1 MAYCLGVYMKKIIS
15 VLLFTLL
22 ILSFNICSFAAEPVS
37 VQADDVTLVQ
47 NQEISIPVK
56 IENNSGIMGFK
67 ITVEYP
73 VDKIDIKSVS
83 RGDITSKGNFNTN
96 FGINDGRFDVLWN
109 NVEES
114 GDNGSL
120 FIITVEPASTS
131 NFNTEIKLSY
141 SQPDT
146 FNEKYEDVIFN
157 CQNIAVNFSVNEN
170 QNDSETATTQITS
183 EKQDSLAY
191 DNNHILTVVKES
203 LAEYGYASLSE
214 INSDNQQYFLETVN
228 QKLSE
233 LSNGKYAAIDSFENL
248 VSLYNSAYEGVFISD
263 ITNEIS
269 SENIQQAIQDALKTV
284 GADSISELKD
294 GEKKEFVKELEKN
307 LKNYNSN
314 IPSISEDIDV
324 DKALDIV
331 QKLDN
336 ATKPVQAQQDPAE
349 SNNTN
354 NAWIIVLISVLGVA
368 VIVTAGI
375 IIIKKRKK
383 NAKSK

>member
-1 MAYCLGVYMKKIIS
+1 MKKVIS

-22 ILSFNICSFAAEPVS
+22 ILYFNIYSFAAEPVT
-37 VQADDVTLVQ
+37 VQANDVTLVQ
-47 NQEISIPVK
+47 DQEISVPIK
-56 IENNSGIMGFK
+56 IENNNGIMGFK

-109 NVEES
+109 NVEEVQDD
-114 GDNGSL
+114 GTL

-131 NFNTEIKLSY
+131 NFNAEIKLSY

-146 FNEKYEDVIFN
+146 FNEKYEDVTFD
-157 CQNIAVNFSVNEN
+157 CRNIAVNFSVNEN
-170 QNDSETATTQITS
+170 QNESETTTTLINNENQETV
-183 EKQDSLAY
+183 AY
-191 DNNHILTVVKES
+191 DNNHILTAVKKS

-214 INSDNQQYFLETVN
+214 IKTDNQQYFLDTVN

-233 LSNGKYAAIDSFENL
+233 LSNGKYAAINSFENL
-248 VSLYNSAYEGVFISD
+248 VSLYNSAYEGIFITDVTS
-263 ITNEIS
+263 EIS
-269 SENIQQAIQDALKTV
+269 NENIQQAIKDALKTV
-284 GADSISELKD
+284 GADSISKLKD
-294 GEKKEFVKELEKN
+294 DAKEEFVKELEKN

-314 IPSISEDIDV
+314 VPSISEDVDV
-324 DKALDIV
+324 DKAVDIA
-331 QKLDN
+331 QKLDD
-336 ATKPVQAQQDPAE
+336 ATKSVQAQQDPAE

>member
-1 MAYCLGVYMKKIIS
+1 MKKVIS
-15 VLLFTLL
+15 VLLFTLI
-22 ILSFNICSFAAEPVS
+22 ILNFNICSFAAEPVS
-37 VQADDVTLVQ
+37 VRADDVTLVQ
-47 NQEISIPVK
+47 NQEISVPVI

-109 NVEES
+109 NVEEVQDD
-114 GDNGSL
+114 GTL

-131 NFNTEIKLSY
+131 NFNAEIKLSY
-141 SQPDT
+141 SQQDT
-146 FNEKYEDVIFN
+146 FNEKYEDVTFD
-157 CQNIAVNFSVNEN
+157 CRNIAANFSVNEN
-170 QNDSETATTQITS
+170 QNESETTTTITD
-183 EKQDSLAY
+183 ENQETVAY
-191 DNNHILTVVKES
+191 DNNDILTAVKES

-214 INSDNQQYFLETVN
+214 INSDNQQYFLDTVN

-248 VSLYNSAYEGVFISD
+248 VSLYNSAYEGVFITD

-269 SENIQQAIQDALKTV
+269 SENIQQAILDALKTV

-294 GEKKEFVKELEKN
+294 DKKEEFVKELEKN
-307 LKNYNSN
+307 LKNYNSS

-324 DKALDIV
+324 DKALDIA
-331 QKLDN
+331 QKLDD
-336 ATKPVQAQQDPAE
+336 ATKPVQAQQDSEENDNA
-349 SNNTN
+349 NNT
-354 NAWIIVLISVLGVA
+354 WIIVLVSVLCIV

>member
-1 MAYCLGVYMKKIIS
+1 MKKIIS

-47 NQEISIPVK
+47 NQEISVPVK

-120 FIITVEPASTS
+120 FIITVEPVSTS
-131 NFNTEIKLSY
+131 DFNTEIKLSY

-146 FNEKYEDVIFN
+146 FNEKYEDVIFD
-157 CQNIAVNFSVNEN
+157 CRNIAVSFSVNEN
-170 QNDSETATTQITS
+170 QNDSETTTTQITS

-191 DNNHILTVVKES
+191 DNNHILTAVKES

-214 INSDNQQYFLETVN
+214 INSDNQQYFLDTVN

-248 VSLYNSAYEGVFISD
+248 ISLYNSAYEGVFITD

-269 SENIQQAIQDALKTV
+269 SENIQQAIHDALKTV

-294 GEKKEFVKELEKN
+294 DKKEEFVKELEKN
-307 LKNYNSN
+307 LKNYNSS

-324 DKALDIV
+324 DKALDIA
-331 QKLDN
+331 QKLDD
-336 ATKPVQAQQDPAE
+336 ATKPVQAQQDSEENDNA
-349 SNNTN
+349 NNT
-354 NAWIIVLISVLGVA
+354 WIIVLVSVLCIV

>member
-1 MAYCLGVYMKKIIS
+1 MKKIIS

-22 ILSFNICSFAAEPVS
+22 ILNFNICSFAAEPVT
-37 VQADDVTLVQ
+37 VQANDVTLVQ
-47 NQEISIPVK
+47 DQEISVPIK
-56 IENNSGIMGFK
+56 IENNNGIMGFK
-67 ITVEYP
+67 ITAEYP

-83 RGDITSKGNFNTN
+83 RGDVTSKGNFNTN

-109 NVEES
+109 NVEEVQDD
-114 GDNGSL
+114 GNL

-131 NFNTEIKLSY
+131 NFNAEIKLSY

-146 FNEKYEDVIFN
+146 FNEKYEDVIFD
-157 CQNIAVNFSVNEN
+157 CRNIAVSFSVNEN
-170 QNDSETATTQITS
+170 QNDSETTTTQITS

-191 DNNHILTVVKES
+191 DNNHILTVVSES
-203 LAEYGYASLSE
+203 LAEYGYESLSE
-214 INSDNQQYFLETVN
+214 IKTDNQQYFLDTVN

-233 LSNGKYAAIDSFENL
+233 LSSGKYAAIDSFENL
-248 VSLYNSAYEGVFISD
+248 VSLYNSAYEGVFITDVTS
-263 ITNEIS
+263 EIS
-269 SENIQQAIQDALKTV
+269 NESIQQAIQDALKTV

-294 GEKKEFVKELEKN
+294 DEKEEFVKELEKN

-314 IPSISEDIDV
+314 VPSISEDVDV
-324 DKALDIV
+324 DKAVDIA
-331 QKLDN
+331 QKLDD
-336 ATKPVQAQQDPAE
+336 ATKPVQAQQDSEENDNA
-349 SNNTN
+349 N
-354 NAWIIVLISVLGVA
+354 NAWIIVIVSVLCIV

>member
-1 MAYCLGVYMKKIIS
+1 MKKIIS

-37 VQADDVTLVQ
+37 VRADDVTLVQ
-47 NQEISIPVK
+47 NQEISVPVK

-146 FNEKYEDVIFN
+146 FNEKYEDVI
-157 CQNIAVNFSVNEN
+157 CDCRNIAVNFSVNEN

-191 DNNHILTVVKES
+191 DNNHILTAVKES
-203 LAEYGYASLSE
+203 LAEYGYVSLSE

-248 VSLYNSAYEGVFISD
+248 VSLYNSAYEGVFITDVTS
-263 ITNEIS
+263 EIS
-269 SENIQQAIQDALKTV
+269 NENIQQAIKDALKTV
-284 GADSISELKD
+284 GADSISDLKD
-294 GEKKEFVKELEKN
+294 DEKEEFVKKLEKN
-307 LKNYNSN
+307 LKTYNSN
-314 IPSISEDIDV
+314 IPSISEDVDV
-324 DKALDIV
+324 DKALDIAE
-331 QKLDN
+331 KLDN
-336 ATKPVQAQQDPAE
+336 STKPTQSQQDPAE
-349 SNNTN
+349 SNDTN
-354 NAWIIVLISVLGVA
+354 NTWIIVLVSVLCIV

>member
-1 MAYCLGVYMKKIIS
+1 MKKIIS

-47 NQEISIPVK
+47 NQEISVPVK

-120 FIITVEPASTS
+120 FIITVEPVSTS
-131 NFNTEIKLSY
+131 DFNTEIKLSY

-146 FNEKYEDVIFN
+146 FNEKYEDVIFD
-157 CQNIAVNFSVNEN
+157 CRNIAVSFSVNEN
-170 QNDSETATTQITS
+170 QNDSETTTTQITS

-191 DNNHILTVVKES
+191 DNNHILTAVKES

-214 INSDNQQYFLETVN
+214 INSDNQQYFLDTVN

-248 VSLYNSAYEGVFISD
+248 ISLYNSAYEGVFITD

-269 SENIQQAIQDALKTV
+269 SENIQQAIHDALKTV

-294 GEKKEFVKELEKN
+294 DKKEEFIKELEKN
-307 LKNYNSN
+307 LKNYNSS

-324 DKALDIV
+324 DKALDIA
-331 QKLDN
+331 QKLDD
-336 ATKPVQAQQDPAE
+336 ATKPVQAQQDSEENDNA
-349 SNNTN
+349 NNT
-354 NAWIIVLISVLGVA
+354 WIIVLVSVLCIV

>member
-1 MAYCLGVYMKKIIS
+1 MKKIIS

-37 VQADDVTLVQ
+37 VRADDVTLVQ
-47 NQEISIPVK
+47 NQEISVPVK

-120 FIITVEPASTS
+120 FIITVEPVSTS
-131 NFNTEIKLSY
+131 DFNTEIKLSY

-146 FNEKYEDVIFN
+146 FNEKYEDVIFD
-157 CQNIAVNFSVNEN
+157 CRNIAVSFSVNEN
-170 QNDSETATTQITS
+170 QNDSETTTTQITS

-191 DNNHILTVVKES
+191 DNNHILTAVKES

-214 INSDNQQYFLETVN
+214 INSDNQQYFLDTVN

-248 VSLYNSAYEGVFISD
+248 ISLYNSAYEGVFITD

-269 SENIQQAIQDALKTV
+269 SENIQQAIKAALKTV
-284 GADSISELKD
+284 GANSISDLKD
-294 GEKKEFVKELEKN
+294 DEKEEFVKELEKN

-314 IPSISEDIDV
+314 VPSISEDIDV
-324 DKALDIV
+324 DKALDIA
-331 QKLDN
+331 QKLDD
-336 ATKPVQAQQDPAE
+336 ATKPVQAQQDSEENDNA
-349 SNNTN
+349 NNT
-354 NAWIIVLISVLGVA
+354 WIIVLVSVLCIV

>member
-1 MAYCLGVYMKKIIS
+1 MKKIIS

-37 VQADDVTLVQ
+37 VRADDVTLVQ
-47 NQEISIPVK
+47 NQEISVPIK

-131 NFNTEIKLSY
+131 DFNTEIKLSY

-146 FNEKYEDVIFN
+146 FNEKYEDVIFD
-157 CQNIAVNFSVNEN
+157 CRNIAVSFSVNEN
-170 QNDSETATTQITS
+170 KNDSETTTTQITS

-191 DNNHILTVVKES
+191 DNNHILTAVKES

-214 INSDNQQYFLETVN
+214 INSDNQQYFLDTVN

-248 VSLYNSAYEGVFISD
+248 ISLYNSAYEGVFITD

-269 SENIQQAIQDALKTV
+269 SENIQQAIHDALKTV

-294 GEKKEFVKELEKN
+294 DKKEEFVKELEKN

-314 IPSISEDIDV
+314 VPSISEDVDV
-324 DKALDIV
+324 DKALDIAE
-331 QKLDN
+331 KLDDT
-336 ATKPVQAQQDPAE
+336 TKPTQSQQDPAE
-349 SNNTN
+349 SSNTTKT
-354 NAWIIVLISVLGVA
+354 WIVVIVSVLGVA
-368 VIVTAGI
+368 VIVAVI
-375 IIIKKRKK
+375 MVILKKRRRK
-383 NAKSK
+383 NEK

>member
-1 MAYCLGVYMKKIIS
+1 MKKIIS

>member
-1 MAYCLGVYMKKIIS
+1 MKKIIS

-37 VQADDVTLVQ
+37 VRADDVTLVQ
-47 NQEISIPVK
+47 NQEISVPIK

-146 FNEKYEDVIFN
+146 FNEKYEDVI
-157 CQNIAVNFSVNEN
+157 CDCRNIAVNFSVNEN

-248 VSLYNSAYEGVFISD
+248 VSLYNSAYEGVFITDVTS
-263 ITNEIS
+263 EIS
-269 SENIQQAIQDALKTV
+269 NENIQQAIKDALKTV
-284 GADSISELKD
+284 GADSISDLKD
-294 GEKKEFVKELEKN
+294 DEKEEFVKELEKN

-314 IPSISEDIDV
+314 VPSISEDVDV
-324 DKALDIV
+324 DKALDIAE
-331 QKLDN
+331 KLDDT
-336 ATKPVQAQQDPAE
+336 TKPTQSQQDPAE
-349 SNNTN
+349 SNDTN
-354 NAWIIVLISVLGVA
+354 NTWIIVLVSVLCIV

>member
-1 MAYCLGVYMKKIIS
+1 MKKIIS

-37 VQADDVTLVQ
+37 VRADDVTLVQ
-47 NQEISIPVK
+47 NQEISVPVK

-120 FIITVEPASTS
+120 FIITVEPVSTS
-131 NFNTEIKLSY
+131 DFNTEIKLSY

-146 FNEKYEDVIFN
+146 FNEKYEDVIFD
-157 CQNIAVNFSVNEN
+157 CRNIAVSFSVNEN
-170 QNDSETATTQITS
+170 QNDSETTTTQITS

-191 DNNHILTVVKES
+191 DNNHILTAVKES

-214 INSDNQQYFLETVN
+214 INSDNQQYFLDTVN

-248 VSLYNSAYEGVFISD
+248 ISLYNSAYEGVFITD

-269 SENIQQAIQDALKTV
+269 SENIQQAIHDALKTV

-294 GEKKEFVKELEKN
+294 DKKEEFVKELEKN
-307 LKNYNSN
+307 LKNYNSS

-324 DKALDIV
+324 DKALDIAE
-331 QKLDN
+331 KLDDT
-336 ATKPVQAQQDPAE
+336 TKPTQSQQDPAE
-349 SNNTN
+349 SSNTTKT
-354 NAWIIVLISVLGVA
+354 WIVVIVSVLGVA
-368 VIVTAGI
+368 VIVAVI
-375 IIIKKRKK
+375 MVILKKRRRK
-383 NAKSK
+383 NEK

>member
-1 MAYCLGVYMKKIIS
+1 MKKIIS

-47 NQEISIPVK
+47 NQEISVPVK

-120 FIITVEPASTS
+120 FIITVEPVSTS
-131 NFNTEIKLSY
+131 DFNTEIKLSY

-146 FNEKYEDVIFN
+146 FNEKYEDVIFD
-157 CQNIAVNFSVNEN
+157 CRNIAVSFSVNEN
-170 QNDSETATTQITS
+170 QNDSETTTTQITS

-191 DNNHILTVVKES
+191 ENNHILTAVKES

-214 INSDNQQYFLETVN
+214 INSDNQQYFLDTVN

-248 VSLYNSAYEGVFISD
+248 ISLYNSAYEGVFITD

-269 SENIQQAIQDALKTV
+269 SENIQQAIHDALKTV

-294 GEKKEFVKELEKN
+294 DKKEEFIKELEKN
-307 LKNYNSN
+307 LKNYNSS

-324 DKALDIV
+324 DKALDIA
-331 QKLDN
+331 QKLDD
-336 ATKPVQAQQDPAE
+336 ATKPVQAQQDSEENDNA
-349 SNNTN
+349 NNT
-354 NAWIIVLISVLGVA
+354 WIIVLVSVLCIV

>member
-1 MAYCLGVYMKKIIS
+1 MKKIIS

-37 VQADDVTLVQ
+37 VRADDVTLVQ
-47 NQEISIPVK
+47 NQEISVPIK

-146 FNEKYEDVIFN
+146 FNEKYEDVIFD
-157 CQNIAVNFSVNEN
+157 CRNIAVSFSVNEN
-170 QNDSETATTQITS
+170 QNDSETTTTQITS

-191 DNNHILTVVKES
+191 DNNHILTAVKES

-214 INSDNQQYFLETVN
+214 INSDNQQYFLDTVN

-248 VSLYNSAYEGVFISD
+248 ISLYNSAYEGVFITD

-269 SENIQQAIQDALKTV
+269 SENIQQAIHDALKTV

-294 GEKKEFVKELEKN
+294 DKKEEFVKELEKN
-307 LKNYNSN
+307 LKNYNSS

-324 DKALDIV
+324 DKALDIA
-331 QKLDN
+331 QKLDD
-336 ATKPVQAQQDPAE
+336 ATKPVQAQQDSEENDNA
-349 SNNTN
+349 NNT
-354 NAWIIVLISVLGVA
+354 WIIVLVSVLCIV

>member
-1 MAYCLGVYMKKIIS
+1 MKKIIS

-37 VQADDVTLVQ
+37 VRADDVTLVQ
-47 NQEISIPVK
+47 NQEISVPIK

-131 NFNTEIKLSY
+131 DFNTEIKLSY

-146 FNEKYEDVIFN
+146 FNEKYEDVIFD
-157 CQNIAVNFSVNEN
+157 CRNIAVSFSVNEN
-170 QNDSETATTQITS
+170 QNDSETTTTQITS

-191 DNNHILTVVKES
+191 DNNHILTAVKES

-214 INSDNQQYFLETVN
+214 INSDNQQYFLDTVN

-248 VSLYNSAYEGVFISD
+248 ISLYNSAYEGVFITD

-269 SENIQQAIQDALKTV
+269 SENIQQAIHDALKTV

-294 GEKKEFVKELEKN
+294 DKKEEFVKELEKN

-314 IPSISEDIDV
+314 VPSISEDVDV
-324 DKALDIV
+324 DKALDIAE
-331 QKLDN
+331 KLDDT
-336 ATKPVQAQQDPAE
+336 TKPTQSQQDPAE
-349 SNNTN
+349 SSNTTKT
-354 NAWIIVLISVLGVA
+354 WIVVIVSVLGVA
-368 VIVTAGI
+368 VIVAVI
-375 IIIKKRKK
+375 MVILKKRRRK
-383 NAKSK
+383 NEK

>member
-1 MAYCLGVYMKKIIS
+1 MKKIIS

-37 VQADDVTLVQ
+37 VRADDVTLVQ
-47 NQEISIPVK
+47 NQEISVPIK

-120 FIITVEPASTS
+120 FIITVEPVSTS
-131 NFNTEIKLSY
+131 DFNTEIKLSY

-146 FNEKYEDVIFN
+146 FNEKYEDVIFD
-157 CQNIAVNFSVNEN
+157 CRNIAVSFSVNEN
-170 QNDSETATTQITS
+170 QNDSETTTTQITS

-191 DNNHILTVVKES
+191 DNNHILTAVKES

-214 INSDNQQYFLETVN
+214 INSDNQQYFLDTVN

-248 VSLYNSAYEGVFISD
+248 ISLYNSAYEGVFITD

-269 SENIQQAIQDALKTV
+269 SENIQQAIHDALKTV

-294 GEKKEFVKELEKN
+294 DKKEEFVKELEKN
-307 LKNYNSN
+307 LKNYNSS

-324 DKALDIV
+324 DKALDIA
-331 QKLDN
+331 QKLDD
-336 ATKPVQAQQDPAE
+336 ATKPVQAQQDSEENDNA
-349 SNNTN
+349 NNT
-354 NAWIIVLISVLGVA
+354 WIIVLVSVLCIV

>member
-1 MAYCLGVYMKKIIS
+1 MKKIIS

-248 VSLYNSAYEGVFISD
+248 VSLYNSAHEGVFISD

>member
-1 MAYCLGVYMKKIIS
+1 MKKIIS

-47 NQEISIPVK
+47 NQERSVPIK

-146 FNEKYEDVIFN
+146 FNEKYEDVI
-157 CQNIAVNFSVNEN
+157 CDCRNIAVNFSVNEN

-191 DNNHILTVVKES
+191 DNNHILTAVRES

-214 INSDNQQYFLETVN
+214 INLDNQQYFLDTVN

-233 LSNGKYAAIDSFENL
+233 LSNGRYVAIDSFENL

-284 GADSISELKD
+284 GAASISELKD
-294 GEKKEFVKELEKN
+294 DEKEEFVKELEKN

-314 IPSISEDIDV
+314 VPSISEDIDV
-324 DKALDIV
+324 DKALDIAE
-331 QKLDN
+331 KLDDT
-336 ATKPVQAQQDPAE
+336 TKPTQSQQDPAE
-349 SNNTN
+349 SSNTTKT
-354 NAWIIVLISVLGVA
+354 WIVVIVSVLGVA
-368 VIVTAGI
+368 VIVAVI
-375 IIIKKRKK
+375 MVILKKRRRK
-383 NAKSK
+383 NEK

>member
-1 MAYCLGVYMKKIIS
+1 MKKIIS

-22 ILSFNICSFAAEPVS
+22 ILNFNICSFAAEPVS

-47 NQEISIPVK
+47 NQEISVPIK

-146 FNEKYEDVIFN
+146 FNEKYEDVIFD
-157 CQNIAVNFSVNEN
+157 CRNIAVSFSVNEN
-170 QNDSETATTQITS
+170 QNDSETTTTQITS

-214 INSDNQQYFLETVN
+214 INSDNQQYFLDTVN
-228 QKLSE
+228 QKLSK

-248 VSLYNSAYEGVFISD
+248 VSLYNSAYEGVFITDVTS
-263 ITNEIS
+263 EIS
-269 SENIQQAIQDALKTV
+269 NENIQQAIKDALKTV
-284 GADSISELKD
+284 GADSISDLKD
-294 GEKKEFVKELEKN
+294 DEKEEFVKELENN

-314 IPSISEDIDV
+314 VPSISEDIDV
-324 DKALDIV
+324 DKALDIAE
-331 QKLDN
+331 KLDDT
-336 ATKPVQAQQDPAE
+336 TKPTQSQQDPAE
-349 SNNTN
+349 SSNTTKT
-354 NAWIIVLISVLGVA
+354 WIVVIVSVLGVA
-368 VIVTAGI
+368 VIVAVI
-375 IIIKKRKK
+375 MVILKKRRRK
-383 NAKSK
+383 NEK

>member
-1 MAYCLGVYMKKIIS
+1 MKKIIS

-37 VQADDVTLVQ
+37 VRADDVTLVQ
-47 NQEISIPVK
+47 NQEISVPVK

-120 FIITVEPASTS
+120 FIITVEPVSTS
-131 NFNTEIKLSY
+131 DFNTEIKLSY

-146 FNEKYEDVIFN
+146 FNEKYEDVIFD
-157 CQNIAVNFSVNEN
+157 CRNIAFSFSVNEN
-170 QNDSETATTQITS
+170 QNDSETTTTQITS

-191 DNNHILTVVKES
+191 DNNHILTAVKES

-214 INSDNQQYFLETVN
+214 INSDNQQYFLDTVN

-248 VSLYNSAYEGVFISD
+248 ISLYNSAYEGVFITD

-269 SENIQQAIQDALKTV
+269 SENIQQAIKAALKTV
-284 GADSISELKD
+284 GANSISDLKD
-294 GEKKEFVKELEKN
+294 EFVKELEKN

-314 IPSISEDIDV
+314 VPSISEDIDV
-324 DKALDIV
+324 DKALDIA
-331 QKLDN
+331 QKLDD
-336 ATKPVQAQQDPAE
+336 ATKPVQAQQDSEENDNA
-349 SNNTN
+349 NNT
-354 NAWIIVLISVLGVA
+354 WIIVLVSVLCIV